1 MPREPRWNAVIDS
14 AARLFSHNGFA
25 ATSVREIAEGARLTK
40 AGLYY
45 HIREKEDLLYRICEH
60 SITAVLALAH
70 AVLAAEAA
78 PRARLAALMRHHVEF
93 FVSHPHN
100 LKVLTREMG
109 ALSPG
114 PRARIA
120 DLEREYLGLIRGI
133 IRQGQATGGFRDI
146 DPTVAAFAVLSVIN
160 NLFDWYDPKGP
171 MDPEALVGHLEAM
184 LLDGLCAEAPENLA
198 RENSA
203 KENNK

>member
-14 AARLFSHNGFA
+14 AARLFARNGFA

-45 HIREKEDLLYRICEH
+45 HIRGKEDLLYRICEH
-60 SITAVLALAH
+60 SIAAVLAFAH
-70 AVLAAEAA
+70 AGPAAESE
-78 PRARLAALMRHHVEF
+78 PRARLAALMRHHVDF
-93 FVSHPHN
+93 FVAHPDN

-114 PRARIA
+114 PRAKIA
-120 DLEREYLGLIRGI
+120 DLEREYLDLIRGI
-133 IRQGQATGGFRDI
+133 IRRGRATGTFRDI
-146 DPTVAAFAVLSVIN
+146 DPTVAAFTVLSVIN

-171 MDPEALVGHLEAM
+171 MGPEALVGHLEAM
-184 LLDGLCAEAPENLA
+184 LLGGLCAQTPENT
-198 RENSA
+198 
-203 KENNK
+203 K